1 MLSPRYLEGLA
12 DEIVAIYSQLE
23 TDILQQMA
31 GRLQRLGQITDKTE
45 WQAQLLAELG
55 TLRPAID
62 KIIKN
67 YSAEVQAEIMRVWK
81 EAMERNTANDNV
93 IFSKELGR
101 TMSENQ
107 AQALLSL
114 IQKNYSDLSRLTLT
128 TAQEAEQIFVEEAN
142 RAFMLTYSGAGNYN
156 TAMKESSVRL
166 AKNGITTV
174 HYNNGKPVRRSIESA
189 VRMNVLTAV
198 NHSAANM
205 TLNNCQ
211 QLGCDLVEVS
221 AHQGARPEHAALQGK
236 VYSLSGT
243 HPDYPP
249 FSVCGLGSATGIC
262 GINCRHSFYPY
273 FPDSERHYTQ
283 KDLDKLEDEQVEW
296 EGEKLGRYE
305 AEQKLRHIER
315 QIRHYK
321 REAVVSKAA
330 GIDDTASRVKLGQW
344 QAKARAFT
352 KATGLKRDSS
362 REYIGVDGAQPR
374 GLSETVTGYSENE
387 KQAQII
393 KRLDN
398 ARKKVVANMEVGKP
412 MNFQQADGGAPN
424 PNYKKGGGYIKNCQ
438 TCVVAYE
445 LRRRG
450 YNVEALPKYKGS
462 MLDVLSYNTRL
473 AWVDRTTGKTPDYI
487 IPAQPTCIKAFDW
500 LKHNIKSNNRY
511 TIQFVWKKEAAGHI
525 VHLFK
530 NSKGVL
536 SIYDP
541 QSGINTLGNN
551 AVLEYLKEVRPSTI
565 KLIDVENCDINMNVA
580 NKILQGAKK

>member
-31 GRLQRLGQITDKTE
+31 GRLQRLGQITDKTR

-62 KIIKN
+62 KITKN

-128 TAQEAEQIFVEEAN
+128 TAQEAEKIFVEEAN

-221 AHQGARPEHAALQGK
+221 AHQGARPEHAAWQGK

-296 EGEKLGRYE
+296 EGEKLDRYE

-330 GIDDTASRVKLGQW
+330 GIDDTASRIKLGQW

-374 GLSETVTGYSENE
+374 GLKAKEQTGGASGGILDKSDEEQQAYAKRAYETIRKKNAKSDIAKVSKSSGLSEENVEKIRNHVFINKHNLDKGFVRFDPDPEMAHAWEALEQGRPTELDIMLLNHELEELTLMEQYGYSYDIAHLLAN
-387 KQAQII
+387 
-393 KRLDN
+393 
-398 ARKKVVANMEVGKP
+398 KKYPWE
-412 MNFQQADGGAPN
+412 
-424 PNYKKGGGYIKNCQ
+424 YKKGGGMTDDQIQADIEKR
-438 TCVVAYE
+438 
-445 LRRRG
+445 L
-450 YNVEALPKYKGS
+450 NVL
-462 MLDVLSYNTRL
+462 
-473 AWVDRTTGKTPDYI
+473 
-487 IPAQPTCIKAFDW
+487 
-500 LKHNIKSNNRY
+500 
-511 TIQFVWKKEAAGHI
+511 
-525 VHLFK
+525 
-530 NSKGVL
+530 
-536 SIYDP
+536 
-541 QSGINTLGNN
+541 
-551 AVLEYLKEVRPSTI
+551 
-565 KLIDVENCDINMNVA
+565 
-580 NKILQGAKK
+580 LQV